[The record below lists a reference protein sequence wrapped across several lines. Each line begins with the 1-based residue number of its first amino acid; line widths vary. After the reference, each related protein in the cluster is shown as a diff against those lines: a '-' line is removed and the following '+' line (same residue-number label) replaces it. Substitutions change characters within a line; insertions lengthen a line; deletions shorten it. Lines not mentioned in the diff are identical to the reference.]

1 MAEVKLVL
9 KHQGAIAGEKP
20 FLDLIF
26 FSEKNLIDNW
36 FVAEKGRKSL
46 DGPGSNL
53 M

>member
-1 MAEVKLVL
+1 LVEVKPVL
-9 KHQGAIAGEKP
+9 KYQGGIACEKP
-20 FLDLIF
+20 FLDLIL

-36 FVAEKGRKSL
+36 FVAEKGRKSS